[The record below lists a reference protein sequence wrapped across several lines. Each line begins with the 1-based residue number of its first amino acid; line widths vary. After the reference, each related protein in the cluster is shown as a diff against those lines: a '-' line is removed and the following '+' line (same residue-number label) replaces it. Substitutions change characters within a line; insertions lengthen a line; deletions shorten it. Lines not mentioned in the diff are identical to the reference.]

1 MSDTTTLVVT
11 AVPNA
16 SEMAAVQEY
25 LQGVMPLLLGA
36 GGSLVKRLKTEK
48 VVHGDPS
55 GMTLVMDFDSADS
68 ITEMFDSDDYA
79 ALVPVRDRGFKEMNI
94 LLTREMYRNRLSW
107 RLESVTRRRGRPAG
121 AAPNLRRIER
131 CRSHSR
137 RHRRRSRTDL
147 RAQCDR

>member
-55 GMTLVMDFDSADS
+55 GMTLVMDFDSADA

-94 LLTREMYRNRLSW
+94 LLTREM
-107 RLESVTRRRGRPAG
+107 
-121 AAPNLRRIER
+121 
-131 CRSHSR
+131 
-137 RHRRRSRTDL
+137 
-147 RAQCDR
+147 